1 MSKVRIS
8 KKTIYW
14 FVACLSFLLIAFLLL
29 LVRNGLTRDQITQ
42 QMADRWSETSDVAQI
57 SMFFTKDAGMTKSRI
72 VGLEH
77 ALDSALQEASITV
90 ESENP
95 GARLWA
101 DAYSANGKLMVS
113 TDRASMNLTAIGVG
127 GDFFQFHP
135 LDLEYGNFFSDKD
148 LNHDYVVIDEE
159 IAWQLFGGINVP
171 GKVINVNGAPHV
183 IAGVIRRPKGKP
195 ETAAGLGDPIIY
207 VSMETLEKYAG
218 ATILDHF
225 EIVMPNPIKGFAMNM
240 LKENLMLDEREVE
253 YVENT
258 TRFSLE
264 ASLKVMEQFGFRS
277 MHGKAIIYP
286 YWENLARRCEDILA
300 FVSLFMVL
308 FFAVPAIIVFVW
320 LIYRWKHKKWTFRS
334 VTKKLSEL
342 AGRMV
347 RRSKTHGAMTKESRK
362 KESRKKESQV
372 KKAGKRE
379 SRTPIRIDF
388 NEEEKNEKE

>member
-1 MSKVRIS
+1 MSKFRIS
-8 KKTIYW
+8 KKTIIW
-14 FVACLSFLLIAFLLL
+14 FVACLCFLLIAFVLL
-29 LVRNGLTRDQITQ
+29 LVRDGLIKDQVTQ
-42 QMADRWSETSDVAQI
+42 QMADRWSETADVTQI
-57 SMFFTKDAGMTKSRI
+57 SMFFTKDAGMTKSRV
-72 VGLEH
+72 VGLGH
-77 ALDSALQEASITV
+77 TLDSALQEASITV

-101 DAYSANGKLMVS
+101 DAYSASGKLMVS
-113 TDRASMNLTAIGVG
+113 TDRATMNLTAIGVG
-127 GDFFQFHP
+127 GDFFRFHP

-171 GKVINVNGAPHV
+171 GKIINVNGAPHL

-218 ATILDHF
+218 VTILDHY

-240 LKENLMLDEREVE
+240 LKGNLMLDEREVE

-264 ASLKVMEQFGFRS
+264 ASLKVMEQFGLRS
-277 MHGKAIIYP
+277 MRGKAIIYP

-300 FVSLFMVL
+300 FVSAFMVL
-308 FFAVPAIIVFVW
+308 FFAVPAIIAFVW

-334 VTKKLSEL
+334 AAKKLTDF
-342 AGRMV
+342 AGR
-347 RRSKTHGAMTKESRK
+347 
-362 KESRKKESQV
+362 Q
-372 KKAGKRE
+372 AGRLKPRG
-379 SRTPIRIDF
+379 RTPIRIDF
-388 NEEEKNEKE
+388 NEEEKNAKE